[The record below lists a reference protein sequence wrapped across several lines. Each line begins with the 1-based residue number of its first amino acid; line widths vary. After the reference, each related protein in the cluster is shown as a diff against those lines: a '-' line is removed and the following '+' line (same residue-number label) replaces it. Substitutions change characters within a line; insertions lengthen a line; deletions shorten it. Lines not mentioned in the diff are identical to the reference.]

1 MNAIEKIKAVINALN
16 AITVSG
22 KRNLDM
28 LLGSIQTLEQ
38 AVKELEAKTDDAK
51 SD

>member
-1 MNAIEKIKAVINALN
+1 MNTTEKIKAVIGALN
-16 AITVSG
+16 QITING

-38 AVKELEAKTDDAK
+38 VAKELEAKK
-51 SD
+51 NEQSD